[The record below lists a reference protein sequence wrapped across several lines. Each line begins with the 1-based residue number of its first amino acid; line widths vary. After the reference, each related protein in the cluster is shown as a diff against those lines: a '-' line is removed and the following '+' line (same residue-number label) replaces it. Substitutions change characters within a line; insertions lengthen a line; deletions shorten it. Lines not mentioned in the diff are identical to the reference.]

1 MDKYEFNLR
10 IDQIKKKIAS
20 EDFETA
26 MKIADTIDWRRV
38 RNINILSMVSGVY
51 EKNGEY
57 QEAKDILLLALNG
70 PLWESAFCTSWPSWQ
85 LKKEVRMRQRIITG
99 NFVSWLRKT
108 PDSTF
113 CAI

>member
-51 EKNGEY
+51 EKMENIRK
-57 QEAKDILLLALNG
+57 QRIFSFWLLNG
-70 PLWESAFCTSWPSWQ
+70 PYGKAPSVQ
-85 LKKEVRMRQRIITG
+85 AGRAG
-99 NFVSWLRKT
+99 N
-108 PDSTF
+108 
-113 CAI
+113 

>member
-1 MDKYEFNLR
+1 MHKMDKYEFNLR

-51 EKNGEY
+51 EKNGE
-57 QEAKDILLLALNG
+57 
-70 PLWESAFCTSWPSWQ
+70 
-85 LKKEVRMRQRIITG
+85 
-99 NFVSWLRKT
+99 
-108 PDSTF
+108 
-113 CAI
+113 

>member
-38 RNINILSMVSGVY
+38 RNINILSMVSGRISGSKGY
-51 EKNGEY
+51 
-57 QEAKDILLLALNG
+57 
-70 PLWESAFCTSWPSWQ
+70 SPS
-85 LKKEVRMRQRIITG
+85 G
-99 NFVSWLRKT
+99 F
-108 PDSTF
+108 
-113 CAI
+113 